1 MMDIGKVATDKKQLI
16 YEFLDSRRPKNEHEH
31 AAAWE
36 IIRLRLV
43 VEQLRKVVV
52 ECLDDD
58 MVALANGYGALSEDT
73 KEMAEKAIS
82 EIQ

>member
-58 MVALANGYGALSEDT
+58 MAALANGYGALSEYT
-73 KEMAEKAIS
+73 KEAARKALN
-82 EIQ
+82 EET